1 MSQLGLLGEIAL
13 YKQTPL
19 SYALMILS
27 TLELKT
33 TKLRDHQRPLKT
45 HLFYAFSSI
54 QLESAFHII
63 PYSEQ

>member
-1 MSQLGLLGEIAL
+1 MSQLGLVGKIAS

-19 SYALMILS
+19 SYALILS

-33 TKLRDHQRPLKT
+33 TKLRDHQSPLKT

-54 QLESAFHII
+54 QLESAFHVI